1 MREKCIKMLL
11 DLGAED
17 LTKEMHPNKMGKCF
31 LKLQVAKGSYI
42 NFNFDYKEYETV
54 HVYCKKRNISEY
66 MKFSDVK
73 MFLIKQGVV
82 VDVPQKF
89 AIFLDEL
96 NTRKMG
102 LSLDYEVG
110 DKMEME
116 DDLPFDNDIYE
127 VVKVQKNEFYN
138 ITYYYFKK
146 NR

>member
-1 MREKCIKMLL
+1 MAR
-11 DLGAED
+11 
-17 LTKEMHPNKMGKCF
+17 KERNS
-31 LKLQVAKGSYI
+31 V
-42 NFNFDYKEYETV
+42 DYFPHSV
-54 HVYCKKRNISEY
+54 SHGR
-66 MKFSDVK
+66 K

-89 AIFLDEL
+89 AIFLDRL
-96 NTRKMG
+96 NTRKMD

-127 VVKVQKNEFYN
+127 IVKVQKNEFYN